1 MNLREQKS
9 ILYLLVLLCCL
20 LKSNALRIPKVFTQ
34 PIGRAKVGETAKLI
48 CQQHQFD
55 LNKKE
60 WYDNC
65 IWTHESSNCSF
76 HGRNSPVDK
85 PPDPDRFDQP
95 KRCAKMKKRV
105 LFKAFP
111 PDHKCAIDLKN
122 IKYSDHGE
130 WRCDL
135 EISPEHCSRSCK
147 NHCSS
152 TCQTNNTLTL
162 KVTPG
167 I

>member
-9 ILYLLVLLCCL
+9 ILFLLVLLCCL
-20 LKSNALRIPKVFTQ
+20 LKSNALNIPKAFSQ
-34 PIGRAKVGETAKLI
+34 PIGRIKIGETAKLI
-48 CQQHQFD
+48 CQQDQSE

-60 WYDNC
+60 WYYNC

-76 HGRNSPVDK
+76 HGRNSGWDK

-95 KRCAKMKKRV
+95 KRCAEMKKRI

-111 PDHKCAIDLKN
+111 PDHRCAIDLKN
-122 IKYSDHGE
+122 IKFSDQGE
-130 WRCDL
+130 WSCYL
-135 EISPEHCSRSCK
+135 ERRPKYCSRSCK
-147 NHCSS
+147 NRCSS
-152 TCQTNNTLTL
+152 TCQANNSLTL